1 MGEFMS
7 NTKKQVVTR
16 MAPSPTGEMHI
27 GNLRTA
33 LYSWL
38 YAKQNNGKFIL
49 RIEDTDKKRSKTK
62 HIKEIMSTLETFGL
76 NWDEYYRQSERLGL
90 YQHYAHKLVNNG
102 SAYICQCGK
111 DSEECKCNLTN
122 NPYVSKSYCIKLRVK
137 DSEAYYITCKDELRG
152 TIKYNTKELYDIVL
166 LKADGYPTYH
176 LASIVDDGLMGV
188 TDVFRGNEWLSSF
201 PYHKLI
207 YNALG
212 FCIPKFYHL
221 SLICNEEGKK
231 LSKRDGDFSVKSL
244 LDKGYLPSTL
254 LNYIALLGWHPS
266 GNKEVFS
273 RDELISEFDITRL
286 NTSASSFDEKKL
298 RNLNLKISRTD
309 YGIAEAK
316 QYISGLFTPMSNP
329 TEQYIILDRLLSIYQ
344 TGIDVRDLFTKL
356 RTTSQNIDIYPERA
370 KFYVDLLSQIYT
382 VRSSIPDMNTLL
394 DETEIA
400 AILGNLKS
408 QGYSNKVIHEYI
420 RLCTTGC
427 STGLPAEI
435 LLSIITP
442 LGLDKALQ
450 PYRLGM
456 RA

>member
-1 MGEFMS
+1 M
-7 NTKKQVVTR
+7 VVAR
-16 MAPSPTGEMHI
+16 FAPSPTGEMHI

-62 HIKEIMSTLETFGL
+62 HVKEIMSTLETFGL

-137 DSEAYYITCKDELRG
+137 DSEAYYINCKDELRG

-188 TDVFRGNEWLSSF
+188 TDVFRGDEWLSSF

-356 RTTSQNIDIYPERA
+356 RTASQNIDIYPERA

-442 LGLDKALQ
+442 LELDIAMQ

>member
-1 MGEFMS
+1 MS

>member
-90 YQHYAHKLVNNG
+90 YQHYAHKLVDNG
-102 SAYICQCGK
+102 CAYICQCEK

-137 DSEAYYITCKDELRG
+137 NLLDYEITCKDELRG

-188 TDVFRGNEWLSSF
+188 TDVFRGDEWLSSF

-316 QYISGLFTPMSNP
+316 QYISGLFTPISNP

-356 RTTSQNIDIYPERA
+356 RTASQNIDIYPERA

>member
-102 SAYICQCGK
+102 CAYICQCEK
-111 DSEECKCNLTN
+111 ESDECNCNLTN

-137 DSEAYYITCKDELRG
+137 NLLDYEITCKDELRG

-231 LSKRDGDFSVKSL
+231 LSKRDGDFTVNHL
-244 LDKGYLPSTL
+244 LQTGLLPSTI
-254 LNYIALLGWHPS
+254 LNYISLLGWHPA
-266 GNKEVFS
+266 GNEEFFTKQNLIEKFEVK
-273 RDELISEFDITRL
+273 RL
-286 NTSASSFDEKKL
+286 VKSPACYDPKKL
-298 RNLNLKISRTD
+298 KNLNLKHSKTEQ
-309 YGIAEAK
+309 GIAEYYELYKNEFPKWRLNHLLYVYQIGLDIKQLMNKIRHAFSYIEVPLYSTHKLSFYKKLVEKLKEVKELDFNNEFGVLLGDKEAK
-316 QYISGLFTPMSNP
+316 IILQYIS
-329 TEQYIILDRLLSIYQ
+329 DC
-344 TGIDVRDLFTKL
+344 
-356 RTTSQNIDIYPERA
+356 
-370 KFYVDLLSQIYT
+370 
-382 VRSSIPDMNTLL
+382 
-394 DETEIA
+394 
-400 AILGNLKS
+400 
-408 QGYSNKVIHEYI
+408 GYSNKEINEWVRET
-420 RLCTTGC
+420 LTKETK
-427 STGLPAEI
+427 GLPAEI
-435 LLSIITP
+435 LLIILTIEE
-442 LGLDKALQ
+442 LIEIFEKTALVK
-450 PYRLGM
+450 M
-456 RA
+456 

>member
-1 MGEFMS
+1 M
-7 NTKKQVVTR
+7 TVTR
-16 MAPSPTGEMHI
+16 FGPSPTGEMHI

-49 RIEDTDKKRSKTK
+49 RIEDTDKKRSKTE

-102 SAYICQCGK
+102 SAYICQCEK
-111 DSEECKCNLTN
+111 ESDECNCNLTN

-137 DSEAYYITCKDELRG
+137 NLLDYEITCKDELRG

-231 LSKRDGDFSVKSL
+231 LSKRDGDFTANHL
-244 LDKGYLPSTL
+244 LQTGLLPSTI
-254 LNYIALLGWHPS
+254 LNYISLLGWHPA
-266 GNKEVFS
+266 GNEEIFTT
-273 RDELISEFDITRL
+273 RDLIEKFDVARL
-286 NTSASSFDEKKL
+286 NVSSACYDPKKL
-298 RNLNLKISRTD
+298 KFLNLKHSKTEQGVREFFEKYRLKFNKGRLEHLLYVYQNGMDIEELMRKVAYASRNILVDPERIKLFRELVKELEDIKKHKFKNESNVLLGTD
-309 YGIAEAK
+309 EAK
-316 QYISGLFTPMSNP
+316 N
-329 TEQYIILDRLLSIYQ
+329 ILQHLSDCGYNN
-344 TGIDVRDLFTKL
+344 K
-356 RTTSQNIDIYPERA
+356 
-370 KFYVDLLSQIYT
+370 QINEWIRYALT
-382 VRSSIPDMNTLL
+382 N
-394 DETEIA
+394 EI
-400 AILGNLKS
+400 K
-408 QGYSNKVIHEYI
+408 
-420 RLCTTGC
+420 
-427 STGLPAEI
+427 GLPAEVLLCI
-435 LLSIITP
+435 LNIEELLEIFKKQ
-442 LGLDKALQ
+442 GF
-450 PYRLGM
+450 
-456 RA
+456 

>member
-1 MGEFMS
+1 M
-7 NTKKQVVTR
+7 TVTR
-16 MAPSPTGEMHI
+16 FAPSPTGEMHI

-102 SAYICQCGK
+102 SAYICQCEK
-111 DSEECKCNLTN
+111 ESDKCNCNLTN

-137 DSEAYYITCKDELRG
+137 DSEDYYINCKDELRG

-316 QYISGLFTPMSNP
+316 QYISGLFTPISNP

-356 RTTSQNIDIYPERA
+356 RTASQNIDIYPERA

-442 LGLDKALQ
+442 LGLDIAMQ
-450 PYRLGM
+450 PYRLGV

>member
-1 MGEFMS
+1 M
-7 NTKKQVVTR
+7 VVAR
-16 MAPSPTGEMHI
+16 FAPSPTGEVGMHI
-27 GNLRTA
+27 GNLRSA
-33 LYSWL
+33 IYSYMW
-38 YAKQNNGKFIL
+38 AKKHNGKFIL
-49 RIEDTDKKRSKTK
+49 RIEDTDRVRSNINAIRDIDNILSIFNLNPDERYIQSNRL
-62 HIKEIMSTLETFGL
+62 HIYS
-76 NWDEYYRQSERLGL
+76 Y
-90 YQHYAHKLVNNG
+90 YAHKLVSQG
-102 SAYICQCGK
+102 SAYICTCSK
-111 DSEECKCNLTN
+111 DSIEECTCSIQSDVESRLKTCQ
-122 NPYVSKSYCIKLRVK
+122 SYTIKLNIKHCITETCIKCFDAIRNG
-137 DSEAYYITCKDELRG
+137 YI
-152 TIKYNTKELYDIVL
+152 NFNQDILNDVIL
-166 LKADGYPTYH
+166 LKSDGYPTYH
-176 LASIVDDGLMGV
+176 LASVVDDHLMGV
-188 TDVFRGNEWLSSF
+188 TDIFRGDEWISSF
-201 PYHKLI
+201 PIHILLYQS
-207 YNALG
+207 
-212 FCIPKFYHL
+212 FDWEIPNFYHL
-221 SLICNEEGKK
+221 PLILNNEGNK

-329 TEQYIILDRLLSIYQ
+329 TEQYIILDRLLTIYQ

-356 RTTSQNIDIYPERA
+356 RTASQNIDIYPERA

-382 VRSSIPDMNTLL
+382 VRSSIPAMNTLL

-442 LGLDKALQ
+442 LGLDIAMQ